1 MLDKR
6 YQVFIST
13 SGSEMQPER
22 MTLSQTLVQQH
33 GGIIECDSHP
43 GRTEFLIRLPIARG

>member
-13 SGSEMQPER
+13 SGADMQPER
-22 MTLSQTLVQQH
+22 VVLAQTLVGMGFFR
-33 GGIIECDSHP
+33 GG
-43 GRTEFLIRLPIARG
+43 